1 MSDIIKFPHPVSGC
15 RTEYGSGKT
24 RLIVDACQLSDDLY
38 EVITMRPRGEEVELV
53 RVATEAEARAVYAQ
67 MVDRYAS
74 VAEAVPMSP
83 AMLRLVAAL
92 KAAADAGRAA
102 LTGEAG
108 GASNVDAPA
117 VPLPRMTETQV
128 KACAKAAGTTVFVW
142 RLYSQRLWVFN
153 VPVAGP
159 QGNDRTRQAEA
170 MTASLAAAGYDALTY
185 SQMD

>member
-1 MSDIIKFPHPVSGC
+1 MSDFAQFPRPVKGC
-15 RTEYGSGKT
+15 RAEYGSGKT

-53 RVATEAEARAVYAQ
+53 RVATEA
-67 MVDRYAS
+67 
-74 VAEAVPMSP
+74 
-83 AMLRLVAAL
+83 
-92 KAAADAGRAA
+92 GRAA
-102 LTGEAG
+102 LTGEDG
-108 GASNVDAPA
+108 GACNFDSPA
-117 VPLPRMTETQV
+117 LSLPHMTEKQV
-128 KACAKAAGTTVFVW
+128 SACAKAAGTTVFVW

>member
-1 MSDIIKFPHPVSGC
+1 MSDFAQFPRPVKGC
-15 RTEYGSGKT
+15 RAEYGSGKT

-92 KAAADAGRAA
+92 KSAAEAGRAA
-102 LTGEAG
+102 LTGEDG
-108 GASNVDAPA
+108 GACNFDSPA
-117 VPLPRMTETQV
+117 LSLPQMTEKQV
-128 KACAKAAGTTVFVW
+128 SACAKAAGTTVFVW

>member
-1 MSDIIKFPHPVSGC
+1 MSDFAQFPRPVKGC

-38 EVITMRPRGEEVELV
+38 EVITMRPRGEG
-53 RVATEAEARAVYAQ
+53 EARAVYAQ

-92 KAAADAGRAA
+92 KSAAEAGRAA
-102 LTGEAG
+102 LTGEDG
-108 GASNVDAPA
+108 GASNFDAPA
-117 VPLPRMTETQV
+117 VSLPRMTEKQV
-128 KACAKAAGTTVFVW
+128 KACAKAADTTVFAW
-142 RLYSQRLWVFN
+142 RLFKRRLWVFG
-153 VPVAGP
+153 VPVYGP

>member
-15 RTEYGSGKT
+15 RTEYGSGKS
-24 RLIVDACQLSDDLY
+24 RLIVDACQISADLY
-38 EVITMRPRGEEVELV
+38 EVITMRPHGDEIELV
-53 RVATEAEARAVYAQ
+53 RVATEEEARAVYAQ
-67 MVDRYAS
+67 MTDRYAH
-74 VAEAVPMSP
+74 VAETAMTP

-102 LTGEAG
+102 LTGEDG
-108 GASNVDAPA
+108 GACNFDSPA
-117 VPLPRMTETQV
+117 LSLPHMTEKQV
-128 KACAKAAGTTVFVW
+128 SACAKAAGTTVFVW

>member
-15 RTEYGSGKT
+15 RTEYGSGKS
-24 RLIVDACQLSDDLY
+24 RLIVDACQISADLY
-38 EVITMRPRGEEVELV
+38 EVITMRPHGEEIELV
-53 RVATEAEARAVYAQ
+53 RVATEEEARAVYAQ
-67 MVDRYAS
+67 MTDRYAH
-74 VAEAVPMSP
+74 VAETAMTP

-102 LTGEAG
+102 LTGEDG
-108 GASNVDAPA
+108 GACNFDSPA
-117 VPLPRMTETQV
+117 LSLPHMTEKQV
-128 KACAKAAGTTVFVW
+128 SACAKAAGTTVFVW

>member
-1 MSDIIKFPHPVSGC
+1 MSDFAQFPRPVKGC
-15 RTEYGSGKT
+15 RAEYGSGKT

-67 MVDRYAS
+67 MADRYAH
-74 VAEAVPMSP
+74 VAETAMTP

-92 KAAADAGRAA
+92 KSAAEAGRAA
-102 LTGEAG
+102 LTGEDG
-108 GASNVDAPA
+108 GACNFDSPA
-117 VPLPRMTETQV
+117 LSLPHMTEKQV

-142 RLYSQRLWVFN
+142 RLYSQRLLGFN

>member
-1 MSDIIKFPHPVSGC
+1 MKDYYKIPVHVEGC
-15 RTEYGSGKT
+15 RTEYGSGKH
-24 RLIVDACQLSDDLY
+24 RLIIDACQLADDLY
-38 EVITMRPRGEEVELV
+38 EVIAMRPDGEAVELV

-74 VAEAVPMSP
+74 IAEAVPMSP

-92 KAAADAGRAA
+92 KSAAEAGRAA
-102 LTGEAG
+102 LTGEDG
-108 GASNVDAPA
+108 GASNFDAPA
-117 VPLPRMTETQV
+117 VSLPRMTEKQV
-128 KACAKAAGTTVFVW
+128 KACAKAADTTVFAW
-142 RLYSQRLWVFN
+142 RLFKQRLWVFG
-153 VPVAGP
+153 VPVYGP

>member
-1 MSDIIKFPHPVSGC
+1 MSDIIKFPHSVSGC
-15 RTEYGSGKT
+15 RTEYGSGKS

-92 KAAADAGRAA
+92 ISAAEAGRAA
-102 LTGEAG
+102 LTGEDG
-108 GASNVDAPA
+108 GACNFDSPA
-117 VPLPRMTETQV
+117 LSLPHMTEKQV
-128 KACAKAAGTTVFVW
+128 SACAKAAGTTVFVW
-142 RLYSQRLWVFN
+142 RLYSLWVFN

>member
-15 RTEYGSGKT
+15 RTEYGSGKS
-24 RLIVDACQLSDDLY
+24 RLIVDACQLSADLY
-38 EVITMRPRGEEVELV
+38 EVITMRPHGEEIELV
-53 RVATEAEARAVYAQ
+53 RVATEGEARAVYAQ

-92 KAAADAGRAA
+92 KSAAEAGRAA
-102 LTGEAG
+102 LTEEDG
-108 GASNVDAPA
+108 GASNFDAP
-117 VPLPRMTETQV
+117 V
-128 KACAKAAGTTVFVW
+128 
-142 RLYSQRLWVFN
+142 Y
-153 VPVAGP
+153 GP

>member
-15 RTEYGSGKT
+15 RTEYGSGKS
-24 RLIVDACQLSDDLY
+24 RLIVDACQISADLY
-38 EVITMRPRGEEVELV
+38 EVITMRPHGEEIELA
-53 RVATEAEARAVYAQ
+53 RVATEEEARAVYAQ
-67 MVDRYAS
+67 MTDRYAH
-74 VAEAVPMSP
+74 VAETAMTP

-102 LTGEAG
+102 LTGEDG
-108 GASNVDAPA
+108 GACNFDSPA
-117 VPLPRMTETQV
+117 LSLPHMTEKQV
-128 KACAKAAGTTVFVW
+128 SACAKAAGTTVFVW

>member
-1 MSDIIKFPHPVSGC
+1 MSDFAQFPRPVKGC
-15 RTEYGSGKT
+15 RAEYGSGKT

-67 MVDRYAS
+67 MADRYAH
-74 VAEAVPMSP
+74 VAETAMTP

-92 KAAADAGRAA
+92 KSAAEAGRAA
-102 LTGEAG
+102 LTGEDG
-108 GASNVDAPA
+108 GACNFDSLALS
-117 VPLPRMTETQV
+117 LPHMTEKQV

>member
-15 RTEYGSGKT
+15 RTEYGSGKS
-24 RLIVDACQLSDDLY
+24 RLIVDACQISADLY
-38 EVITMRPRGEEVELV
+38 EVITMRPHGEEIELV
-53 RVATEAEARAVYAQ
+53 RVATEEEARAVYAQ
-67 MVDRYAS
+67 MADRYAH
-74 VAEAVPMSP
+74 VAETAMTP

-102 LTGEAG
+102 LTGEDG
-108 GASNVDAPA
+108 GACNFDSPA
-117 VPLPRMTETQV
+117 LSLPHMTEKQV
-128 KACAKAAGTTVFVW
+128 SACAKAAGTTVFVW

-170 MTASLAAAGYDALTY
+170 MTASLATAGYNAITY
-185 SQMD
+185 SQLD

>member
-15 RTEYGSGKT
+15 RTEYGSGKS
-24 RLIVDACQLSDDLY
+24 RLIVDACQISADLY
-38 EVITMRPRGEEVELV
+38 EVITMRPHGEEIELV
-53 RVATEAEARAVYAQ
+53 RVATEEEARAVYAQ
-67 MVDRYAS
+67 MTDRYAH
-74 VAEAVPMSP
+74 VAETAMTP

-102 LTGEAG
+102 LTGEDG
-108 GASNVDAPA
+108 GACNFDSPA
-117 VPLPRMTETQV
+117 LSLPHMTEKQV
-128 KACAKAAGTTVFVW
+128 SACAKAAGTTVFVW

-170 MTASLAAAGYDALTY
+170 MTASLSAAGYDALTY